1 MVTINL
7 ELYDFL
13 KDTEIH
19 LEKINDE
26 LKAIAF
32 IDLDD
37 ISYFQYCIGSVD
49 IFADDGGID
58 CKLQDGNICIEL
70 NEIFEYQ
77 GNCLND
83 YYNCYSSDDIE
94 MYSFELS
101 EE

>member
-1 MVTINL
+1 MI
-7 ELYDFL
+7 FL

-19 LEKINDE
+19 LTKINDE
-26 LKAIAF
+26 LKTITF
-32 IDLDD
+32 IDLYDLEE
-37 ISYFQYCIGSVD
+37 FQDCIGSVD

-58 CKLQDGNICIEL
+58 CKLQNGNICIEL

-94 MYSFELS
+94 RYISELN